1 MKKGSGGLSSND
13 DLQCSSQNRKKK
25 VFLVE
30 LRSTLLD
37 ILAIVIHD
45 MLFYIIRSTLKL
57 VVIQFVYIFTFV
69 IIKFLK

>member
-45 MLFYIIRSTLKL
+45 MLFYIIRST
-57 VVIQFVYIFTFV
+57 
-69 IIKFLK
+69 